1 MVVPTNV
8 RATLVVVPTNV
19 RATLVVVPTNV
30 RATLVVVPTNV
41 RAKNFSPQQPKK
53 TTTMKLK
60 DILKPKSKSTEV
72 ITASK
77 RISPTL
83 KPTQP
88 IHTEIELQE
97 LKNAIRYAQ
106 DTNTYN
112 RTKLLTIYERII
124 KDSHLKSQIRTA
136 KLSVLKSDFSILRN
150 GNEDAKSKKLFNTGW
165 FEQFIELSLDAEFWG
180 HSLIEFSQINENGHF
195 FDTKIIPRQYVKPEK
210 GIVVLEPQDEKG
222 IAYRDLATKLALI
235 EVGETH
241 NLGLLE
247 IAAKE
252 VIIKNYARSDWSQ
265 ASENYGM
272 PLLKI
277 KTNTTDSKELDSLQN
292 MAENFSSRGYIII
305 GTDDEADIIQTRTT
319 DFFKIYLENMRNC
332 DENIS
337 KLING
342 QTGTSDEKAF
352 VGSAN
357 VHERI
362 LNDYTI
368 SRLRKIQNIINDK
381 LIPFLIKWGYPL
393 ENCKFQYLDLLK
405 KEPKPEANNLSELFS

>member
-1 MVVPTNV
+1 
-8 RATLVVVPTNV
+8 
-19 RATLVVVPTNV
+19 
-30 RATLVVVPTNV
+30 
-41 RAKNFSPQQPKK
+41 
-53 TTTMKLK
+53 MKLK
-60 DILKPKSKSTEV
+60 NIFNPKNKKQKVITTPKRLSPDLKPSE
-72 ITASK
+72 
-77 RISPTL
+77 
-83 KPTQP
+83 P
-88 IHTEIELQE
+88 IQTDIELQE
-97 LKNAIRYAQ
+97 LKNAIRYAK
-106 DTNTYN
+106 DSNTYN
-112 RTKLLTIYERII
+112 RIKLLAIYERII

-136 KLSVLKSDFSILRN
+136 KLSVLKSDFCILKN
-150 GNEDAKSKKLFNTGW
+150 EKEDAKAKELFSVSW
-165 FEQFIELSLDAEFWG
+165 FEKFTDLALDAEFWG

-222 IAYRDLATKLALI
+222 IEYRDAATKFALI

-252 VIIKNYARSDWSQ
+252 VIVKNYARSDWSQ

-277 KTNTTDSKELDSLQN
+277 QTNTADSKELDSLQD

-305 GTDDEADIIQTRTT
+305 GTDDQADIIQTRTT
-319 DFFKIYLENMRNC
+319 DFYKIYLENMKNC

-368 SRLRKIQNIINDK
+368 SRLRKMQNLINDK
-381 LIPFLIKWGYPL
+381 LIPFLIAWGYPF

-405 KEPKPEANNLSELFS
+405 KESKPEANNLSEFFS